1 MKQTPALIKGVRFL
15 LAVLLLLTISFF
27 VDWKVI
33 LEAIGEISLVDI
45 AVLLAISIAL
55 ILVSVIKW
63 RGFLSRLGIE
73 TSMWG
78 LFRLYLVGYFVNL
91 FMPTSLGGD
100 VVRSLYVGSK
110 EGKVNAFSA
119 TFLERYTG
127 LIAMVLMALC
137 ALPVAPSITREIV
150 ALVVLTAG
158 GVFVA
163 TWLIVSG
170 ALVSIIGRLGFSPR
184 VLEICN
190 RLDTALRWGVSD
202 GRLLTRAALLS
213 LLFHAL
219 TVANTMAIAT
229 AIGWHTASW
238 TNLLVVVPLIL
249 LIGSVPLSPQ
259 GLGIQESVILFFLH
273 AVGATT
279 AQALAVAL
287 VLRAKSYL
295 LAAIGGI
302 IWFFIRR
309 EVGGGRSPD
318 AGCPS

>member
-1 MKQTPALIKGVRFL
+1 MEKKRALIKGVRFL
-15 LAVLLLLTISFF
+15 LAGLLLIGVSLS
-27 VDWKVI
+27 VDWRVI
-33 LEAIGEISLVDI
+33 LEAIREISLVDI
-45 AVLLAISIAL
+45 VVLLAISIAL
-55 ILVSVIKW
+55 ILVSVFKW
-63 RGFLSRLGIE
+63 RGFLRRLGIE
-73 TSMWG
+73 SSVWG
-78 LFRLYLVGYFVNL
+78 LFRLYLVGYFINL

-100 VVRSLYVGSK
+100 VVRSLYVGRK

-127 LIAMVLMALC
+127 LIAMVVMALC
-137 ALPVAPSITREIV
+137 ALPLAPSITREIL
-150 ALVVLTAG
+150 ALVLLIAC

-163 TWLIVSG
+163 TLLIVSG
-170 ALVSIIGRLGFSPR
+170 ALVSIVDRLGFSPR
-184 VLEICN
+184 VLETCK
-190 RLDTALRWGVSD
+190 RLDAALRWGVSD
-202 GRLLTRAALLS
+202 GHLLTRAALLS

-279 AQALAVAL
+279 AQALAVAI
-287 VLRAKSYL
+287 VLRAKSCF

-302 IWFFIRR
+302 IWFFMRR
-309 EVGGGRSPD
+309 EIRDGQSPD
-318 AGCPS
+318 AVCTS